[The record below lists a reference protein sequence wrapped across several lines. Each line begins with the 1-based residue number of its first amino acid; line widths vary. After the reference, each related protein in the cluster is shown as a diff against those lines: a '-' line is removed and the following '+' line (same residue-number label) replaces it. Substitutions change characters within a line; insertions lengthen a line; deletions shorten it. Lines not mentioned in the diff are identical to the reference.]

1 MKSAREVILRSWRA
15 LHPLNS
21 SADNAR
27 PGKRPAV
34 SISLAILSG
43 LTATEIIRQGAF
55 YPADAFTVTV
65 VSLGLILGALLT
77 GIDRRAVWVMLAV
90 GTCTLW
96 WLFSAVYH
104 GPATTFFPLGASMV
118 GFLAAFLVV
127 RGLDQ
132 VQRLGAAVIL
142 ATIGAAA
149 SAIGL
154 VASVMRWYPLAMPA
168 QNLWRLST
176 TLTYS
181 DAAGMLL
188 GMALLIAVALD
199 QRRWFA
205 RVDVALC
212 MAGLVATQ
220 SRGAALGVLVG
231 GAIMP
236 LAAARHALRPILAGL
251 GGGLLV
257 VGTSSGPTH
266 QPVVGMAL
274 GVIVVVGGVVPSS
287 LRRPRLRLSRI
298 TRRQALIVAIGG
310 LVVAGFALAALH
322 TPIQRRVELASTGDR
337 ITEWHAAFDQWRS
350 SPGIGV
356 GPDLLLTFHAV
367 DGTYAHYAHN
377 EYLQILADAG
387 AVGGLLLLVAIGTVV
402 IAIRREDTI
411 SSCAAASLVVFAVT
425 GALDFDWHLAAL
437 GLVGGWAAGLASPPV
452 SEGAEGD
459 GT

>member
-1 MKSAREVILRSWRA
+1 
-15 LHPLNS
+15 
-21 SADNAR
+21 
-27 PGKRPAV
+27 
-34 SISLAILSG
+34 
-43 LTATEIIRQGAF
+43 
-55 YPADAFTVTV
+55 
-65 VSLGLILGALLT
+65 
-77 GIDRRAVWVMLAV
+77 
-90 GTCTLW
+90 
-96 WLFSAVYH
+96 
-104 GPATTFFPLGASMV
+104 MV

-142 ATIGAAA
+142 ATIGATA

-181 DAAGMLL
+181 DAAGVLL

-199 QRRWFA
+199 QRRWLA
-205 RVDVALC
+205 RIDVALC

-231 GAIMP
+231 GALVP
-236 LAAARHALRPILAGL
+236 LATARNALRPILAGL
-251 GGGLLV
+251 GGGLVV

-266 QPVVGMAL
+266 QPGVGMAL
-274 GVIVVVGGVVPSS
+274 AVIVVVGGVIPFS
-287 LRRPRLRLSRI
+287 LRRPRLRLSR
-298 TRRQALIVAIGG
+298 TTHRQALIVAIGA
-310 LVVAGFALAALH
+310 LVVAGFAIVALH

-367 DGTYAHYAHN
+367 DGTYGDFAHN

-387 AVGGLLLLVAIGTVV
+387 VVGGLLLLVAIGTVV
-402 IAIRREDTI
+402 IAVRRQDTI
-411 SSCAAASLVVFAVT
+411 SSCAAA
-425 GALDFDWHLAAL
+425 
-437 GLVGGWAAGLASPPV
+437 
-452 SEGAEGD
+452 
-459 GT
+459 